1 MVPRDGAFICSQ
13 LCREENS
20 NDEALNVKLKRVI
33 SSLLPIMQ
41 DRKQVH
47 TWRASL
53 TMNGGAA
60 AACFSSLLSTAK
72 IAIII
77 WASRAAGLH
86 CKNGSWEV
94 RETRILNDSAP

>member
-1 MVPRDGAFICSQ
+1 MVLRDGAFICSQ
-13 LCREENS
+13 LCGEENT
-20 NDEALNVKLKRVI
+20 NDEALDVKLKRII
-33 SSLLPIMQ
+33 SSPLCTMQ

-60 AACFSSLLSTAK
+60 VACCSSLLSTAK

-77 WASRAAGLH
+77 WASCAAGLH
-86 CKNGSWEV
+86 CKNRSSEV
-94 RETRILNDSAP
+94 KETRILNDSIP